1 MSEIDFVS
9 LPKRIQQ
16 RLEIFPAKKDYKML
30 GTKPYLPIEYYY
42 EQANSI
48 FGIGNWSVS
57 CVDKPVFEKRCHP
70 ITDQFVGEIC
80 LVTVTLLVRD
90 CLPITQTRSVAV
102 VYAKKENST
111 ELKDYQDISHT
122 DNAINK
128 ATARAV
134 KACFAQLGNIFQ
146 NDYEGKKEAEW
157 DKRHNQVTQTP
168 NSNKTVATKAVSNPV
183 AVAPTGTIQIPKAEA
198 NLKQADIPSPA
209 VLLVNPSVKEV
220 TFTST
225 QPIAADS
232 PEISEPDPWAV
243 QSKETGEAG
252 QVVLISDT
260 QKQRLQTLLGKKGRS
275 MNSLEKT
282 IRQRYN
288 HATLTWLELT
298 KEQAQEIIA
307 ALEKLPDKPPEAE
320 TSAA

>member
-1 MSEIDFVS
+1 MNEIDFVS

-57 CVDKPVFEKRCHP
+57 CADKPVFEKRFHP
-70 ITDQFVGEIC
+70 ITDKFVGEIC
-80 LVTVTLLVRD
+80 LVTVTLMVRD

-128 ATARAV
+128 AYARAI
-134 KACFAQLGNIFQ
+134 KACFAQLGNLFQ

-157 DKRHNQVTQTP
+157 RKRHNQVVQARNPKQEATTKTGVSKP
-168 NSNKTVATKAVSNPV
+168 VTVAPAPITQPTKAGTNIKIGDKANPTV
-183 AVAPTGTIQIPKAEA
+183 A
-198 NLKQADIPSPA
+198 
-209 VLLVNPSVKEV
+209 LVNPPPNEA
-220 TFTST
+220 TTIST
-225 QPIAADS
+225 QPGNPDA
-232 PEISEPDPWAV
+232 SETVGQDPWAV
-243 QSKETGEAG
+243 QSNVAAKVA
-252 QVVLISDT
+252 LISDT
-260 QKQRLQTLLGKKGRS
+260 QKQRLQTLLGRKGRS

-288 HATLTWLELT
+288 HTSLTWLELT
-298 KEQAQEIIA
+298 KEQVQEIIA
-307 ALEKLPDKPPEAE
+307 ALEKLPDKPPEIE
-320 TSAA
+320 TPAA